1 MGVYKKIPFPII
13 NIANFVVV
21 NPNNVRNKYKRWKD
35 VVSLFEV
42 NPITPNDLE
51 KMRPAE
57 DEIERH
63 ADDDEGSTDDDSS
76 DEESVF
82 WSRNTEQC

>member
-21 NPNNVRNKYKRWKD
+21 NPNNVRNNYKRWKE
-35 VVSLFEV
+35 VPFEV
-42 NPITPNDLE
+42 KPISPNDLE
-51 KMRPAE
+51 KMRPVD
-57 DEIERH
+57 DEIEIP
-63 ADDDEGSTDDDSS
+63 ADDEEPTDDDGG

-82 WSRNTEQC
+82 WSTNTG